1 MVLLIIM
8 NSVMIRIL
16 SQEMVAQTAKL
27 ILDIVV
33 VIQQAKNLIV
43 HHYVEM
49 V

>member
-1 MVLLIIM
+1 M
-8 NSVMIRIL
+8 NNVMIQIL

-27 ILDIVV
+27 ISDIVV
-33 VIQQAKNLIV
+33 VIQWAKNLIV